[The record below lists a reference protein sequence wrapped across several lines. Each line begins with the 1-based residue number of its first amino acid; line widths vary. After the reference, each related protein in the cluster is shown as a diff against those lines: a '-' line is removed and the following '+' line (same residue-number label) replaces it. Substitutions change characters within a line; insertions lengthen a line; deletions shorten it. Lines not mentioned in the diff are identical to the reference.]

1 MHTLSSTEV
10 RCPSE
15 DPPQMTTGIIVWAMQ
30 MQKLMFTG
38 RMLVS
43 LVTIVVIFLLGN
55 LGWPNSLLLQEIRD
69 GGCHLVA
76 KQPKGDNVPEDEN
89 GIFWRFSFSAAEKK
103 LFLLGG
109 HGEASSCRKHV
120 LRILK
125 ALREELHL
133 HPLTSY
139 HLKTILLHECEA
151 YPHPNQWS
159 YDSLSERFL
168 SFLQRLEDCLRQFN
182 CPHYFMTH
190 LNLFEFFGRQRCDEL
205 AKKVKEIILHP
216 EEVLI
221 NLIK

>member
-1 MHTLSSTEV
+1 
-10 RCPSE
+10 
-15 DPPQMTTGIIVWAMQ
+15 

-43 LVTIVVIFLLGN
+43 SVTIVVIFLLGN

-109 HGEASSCRKHV
+109 HGEASSCRKQV

-139 HLKTILLHECEA
+139 HLKTIFLHECEA

-182 CPHYFMTH
+182 CPHYFITH
-190 LNLFEFFGRQRCDEL
+190 SNLFEFFGRQRCDEL

>member
-1 MHTLSSTEV
+1 
-10 RCPSE
+10 
-15 DPPQMTTGIIVWAMQ
+15 

-38 RMLVS
+38 RMLVL
-43 LVTIVVIFLLGN
+43 LVTIVVIFLFGT

-103 LFLLGG
+103 LFLLEG
-109 HGEASSCRKHV
+109 HGEASPCRKQV

-151 YPHPNQWS
+151 YPHPNQWR
-159 YDSLSERFL
+159 YDSLSGRFL

>member
-1 MHTLSSTEV
+1 
-10 RCPSE
+10 
-15 DPPQMTTGIIVWAMQ
+15 
-30 MQKLMFTG
+30 
-38 RMLVS
+38 MLVS

-109 HGEASSCRKHV
+109 HGEASSCRKQV

-139 HLKTILLHECEA
+139 HLKTIFLHECEA

-182 CPHYFMTH
+182 CPHYFITH

>member
-1 MHTLSSTEV
+1 
-10 RCPSE
+10 
-15 DPPQMTTGIIVWAMQ
+15 
-30 MQKLMFTG
+30 
-38 RMLVS
+38 MLVLS
-43 LVTIVVIFLLGN
+43 VTVVVIFLLGN

-89 GIFWRFSFSAAEKK
+89 GIFWRFSFSAAEKM
-103 LFLLGG
+103 LFLLGD
-109 HGEASSCRKHV
+109 HGEASSCRKQV

-182 CPHYFMTH
+182 CPHYFITH
-190 LNLFEFFGRQRCDEL
+190 LNLFEFFGRQKCDEL
-205 AKKVKEIILHP
+205 AKKVKEIKLHP

>member
-1 MHTLSSTEV
+1 
-10 RCPSE
+10 
-15 DPPQMTTGIIVWAMQ
+15 
-30 MQKLMFTG
+30 MQKPMFTG
-38 RMLVS
+38 RMLVLS
-43 LVTIVVIFLLGN
+43 VTIVVIFLLGN
-55 LGWPNSLLLQEIRD
+55 LGWPNSLLQEIRD

-103 LFLLGG
+103 LFLRGG
-109 HGEASSCRKHV
+109 DGEASSCRKQI

-125 ALREELHL
+125 ALREELRL

-168 SFLQRLEDCLRQFN
+168 SFLQRLEDSLKQFN
-182 CPHYFMTH
+182 CPHYFITH

-205 AKKVKEIILHP
+205 AKKIKEIILHP